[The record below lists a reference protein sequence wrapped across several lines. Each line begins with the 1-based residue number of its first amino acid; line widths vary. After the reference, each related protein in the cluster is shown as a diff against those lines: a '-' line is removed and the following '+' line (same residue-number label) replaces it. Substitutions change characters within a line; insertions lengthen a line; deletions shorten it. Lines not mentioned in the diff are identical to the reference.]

1 MSSGGTLLT
10 LVGVDAPAAEPRLR
24 RRVSETD
31 LFLFVAVALV
41 QLVASPLAAHHQHHA
56 VRALDEGGW
65 ALLAAG
71 ALVVLGRHRA
81 PVAALA
87 GAFVI
92 TATYVGIGYPGGPI
106 WLPLIVTLAQ
116 CFVTGHR
123 RAAVSALIVGYVTFL
138 WLRWA
143 VGDADPPTL
152 AEQLGLGAWL
162 ITLGAV
168 VELVRTRRERAVEQA
183 RRDLERLQLQ
193 ATDERLRIARELH
206 DAVAHSMS
214 LINVQAGVAL
224 HLIDERPEQAREA
237 LATIKGASK
246 DALVELRSIL
256 GVLRQVDEDVP
267 RGPTP
272 SLGRIDE
279 LVHQASLSGVDVHLE
294 VHGDLAHLPRPVDLA
309 AYRIVQESLTNVV
322 RHAGRPDATVR
333 IRAGDGLL
341 AVEVLDE
348 GLGPAASG
356 VDLPSGGNGI
366 AGMRERASS
375 VGGNLEAGPRA
386 GRGFAVRAQLP
397 LGGDG

>member
-206 DAVAHSMS
+206 DAVAHNMS
-214 LINVQAGVAL
+214 LINIQAGVAL
-224 HLIDERPEQAREA
+224 HLMDDDPRLARDA
-237 LATIKGASK
+237 LTTIKSASK
-246 DALVELRSIL
+246 EALVELRSIL
-256 GVLRQVDEDVP
+256 GVLRGVDDDAP
-267 RGPTP
+267 RAPAP
-272 SLGRIDE
+272 SLQRLPD
-279 LVHQASLSGVDVHLE
+279 LVANAAASGVAVELE
-294 VHGDLAHLPRPVDLA
+294 VDGDVSHLPRNTDLA
-309 AYRIVQESLTNVV
+309 AFRIVQESLTNVA
-322 RHAGRPDATVR
+322 RHAGVPAAEVR
-333 IRAGDGLL
+333 VRARDGVL
-341 AVEVLDE
+341 ALEILDE
-348 GLGPAASG
+348 GTGRNAHP
-356 VDLPSGGNGI
+356 DLPSGGNGI
-366 AGMRERASS
+366 PGMQERALA
-375 VGGNLEAGPRA
+375 VGGRLTAGPRP
-386 GRGFAVRAQLP
+386 GRGFVVRAELP
-397 LGGDG
+397 IVEPS